1 MPTHEDIR
9 GGGRVGAAQSS
20 NEIEALYRYTGLV
33 RIRGYELTK
42 YYFQNLYSTMA
53 PKERMAQEGKRIERK
68 LQQLDNEQRRLRSV
82 EDFHR
87 TKARE
92 VKERIGKVEE
102 IQTMARA
109 TAAEKEK
116 ACLQARKE
124 LDVAVNQEERLRND
138 RERMLLLLREHK
150 DFVISAVE
158 DSRRAM
164 VERDADSEES
174 KQHRGEAALRTARRS
189 VTSDESGWTSEIDGR
204 EAEKRKKLEV
214 MEARAK
220 ELEKMTKDVNSN
232 ILLVR
237 QEMEN
242 LDFRDNEVLV
252 CCFIALK
259 WVIKY

>member
-1 MPTHEDIR
+1 MPTLEDIR

-20 NEIEALYRYTGLV
+20 SDIVALYTGLV
-33 RIRGYELTK
+33 RSRGYELTK

-68 LQQLDNEQRRLRSV
+68 LQQLRGV

-102 IQTMARA
+102 SQTKARA

-124 LDVAVNQEERLRND
+124 LDAAVNQEERLRNE

-150 DFVISAVE
+150 RFVMSAVE

-164 VERDADSEES
+164 VERDAASEES
-174 KQHRGEAALRTARRS
+174 KQHRGEAALRTSRLS
-189 VTSDESGWTSEIDGR
+189 VTSDVSSWTSEIDGR

-220 ELEKMTKDVNSN
+220 ELEKMTKDVNSS

-242 LDFRDNEVLV
+242 LDFRDT
-252 CCFIALK
+252 
-259 WVIKY
+259 